1 MSIVLEQVTKVY
13 GNQRIVDSVSLEVAE
28 KELFV
33 LLGSSGSGKSTLLRM
48 IAGLATPNGGR
59 ILLLGRD
66 VTALAPQQRGTGFVF
81 QNYSIFR
88 HMTVAENIEF
98 GLKIRKTPREERRRR
113 REQLLDMVGLAG
125 LGNRRA
131 NQLSGGQQQRVAL
144 ARALIYEPSVLL
156 LDEPFGALD
165 VKIRSQLRRSLKEI
179 QRRLGV
185 TTILVTHD
193 QEEAFE
199 LADRIGVLEKGRL
212 LEVGAGEN
220 LYARPR
226 SLFTATFLG
235 AGTILVG
242 RAREGRGQ
250 FGQLSLPIP
259 SEVPHEE
266 GARVQLLFRPEQVAI
281 SDEDDPP
288 QDMPVVGKGSVI
300 EETFAGAQRR
310 IRLRL
315 PRLHGAR
322 QLAPLVPFG
331 EEGLL
336 IDASLDSAVPVI
348 GRDLWVALR
357 GWTILRQPA
366 PRLMVCDPGSGPL
379 NSLIVAQLLT
389 QQINASTTV
398 LGVAENAEAAE
409 SLRRVVKE
417 RQDEAGLPGAEL
429 RIRFGNPAD
438 QIIRE
443 QVESVYDMLIMTAT
457 SLRSGRQGR
466 SQRAKSRRRRQTLGT
481 VLERAHSPVLI
492 VNGDRPE
499 IARVLICTAAGEPGK
514 SDVKVGGQLA
524 RQLGATVT
532 LLYVTRK
539 AEEASSLSRD
549 HLKRAAATLRAIDVP
564 TEIRFQQADSPAAG
578 ILAEANQGQHDLI
591 VIGSHGPRSRSLFG
605 LNDVTLQVLST
616 ADRSVLVVP
625 AEENI

>member
-281 SDEDDPP
+281 GDEDDPP

>member
-1 MSIVLEQVTKVY
+1 MSIVLEQITKTY
-13 GNQRIVDSVSLEVAE
+13 GNQSIVDSVSLEVAE

-33 LLGSSGSGKSTLLRM
+33 LLGSSGSGKSTLLRL
-48 IAGLATPNGGR
+48 IAGLATPTAGR
-59 ILLLGRD
+59 ILRLGRD
-66 VTALAPQQRGTGFVF
+66 VTALAPQQRGMGFVF

-88 HMTVAENIEF
+88 HMSVAENIEF

-113 REQLLDMVGLAG
+113 REQLLDLVGLAG

-165 VKIRSQLRRSLKEI
+165 VKIRTQLRRTLREI

-242 RAREGRGQ
+242 RAKEGEAR
-250 FGQLSLPIP
+250 FGALSLPIP
-259 SEVPHEE
+259 NDVPHEE
-266 GARVQLLFRPEQVAI
+266 GARVQLLFRPEQVVV
-281 SDEDDPP
+281 SNEDDPP
-288 QDMPVVGKGSVI
+288 QGLPVVGKGSLI
-300 EETFAGAQRR
+300 EETFTGPQRR
-310 IRLRL
+310 VRLRL
-315 PRLHGAR
+315 PRLPGAR
-322 QLAPLVPFG
+322 QLAPTVPFG

-336 IDASLDSAVPVI
+336 IDASLPSDVI
-348 GRDLWVALR
+348 VNGRDLWVALR
-357 GWTILRQPA
+357 GWTILKQPA
-366 PRLMVCDPGSGPL
+366 PRLMVCDAGGGPL
-379 NSLIVAQLLT
+379 DSLIVAEMLT
-389 QQINASTTV
+389 KHMNASTTV
-398 LGVAENAEAAE
+398 LGVAERAEAAE
-409 SLRRVVKE
+409 SLRGVLQE
-417 RQDEAGLPGAEL
+417 RQEKAGLPGAEL

-443 QVESVYDMLIMTAT
+443 QAESVYDMLIMTAT
-457 SLRSGRQGR
+457 SLRAGSKGR
-466 SQRAKSRRRRQTLGT
+466 SLRAKSRRRRQTLAT

-492 VNGDRPE
+492 VNGDRPN
-499 IARVLICTAAGEPGK
+499 IGRVLICTAAGEPGK

-524 RQLGATVT
+524 RQLGAVVT
-532 LLYVTRK
+532 LLYVTRR
-539 AEEASSLSRD
+539 AEEASALPRD

-564 TEIRFQQADSPAAG
+564 TEIRFQQADTPAAG
-578 ILAEANQGQHDLI
+578 ILVEANRGQHDLI

-605 LNDVTLQVLST
+605 LNDVTLQVLSN